1 MMSSES
7 NQNNIPPGLA
17 NILTESSSRFVRSL
31 FKCDVSR
38 SWPSPSLSQSSL
50 MSLDKVLR
58 LVADCAPPHY
68 IYFIQQTGIWD
79 EASVREGRLKH
90 LLGSFPVNDFEE
102 LFS

>member
-1 MMSSES
+1 M
-7 NQNNIPPGLA
+7 
-17 NILTESSSRFVRSL
+17 
-31 FKCDVSR
+31 
-38 SWPSPSLSQSSL
+38 
-50 MSLDKVLR
+50 LR